1 MVKFWYL
8 TFMNGEK
15 EPTYKDSEDREGYLE
30 PQTEEMEK
38 REKEIQ
44 DETNREF
51 LEYIKKKEAELAL
64 KKEEDKKTP
73 PTPTNK

>member
-1 MVKFWYL
+1 
-8 TFMNGEK
+8 MNGEK
-15 EPTYKDSEDREGYLE
+15 EPTYTDSEGREGYLE

-51 LEYIKKKEAELAL
+51 LEYIKRKEAELVS
-64 KKEEDKKTP
+64 KEDTDKKDTP
-73 PTPTNK
+73 NTD

>member
-1 MVKFWYL
+1 
-8 TFMNGEK
+8 MNGEK
-15 EPTYKDSEDREGYLE
+15 EPTYTDSEGREGYLE

-51 LEYIKKKEAELAL
+51 LEYIKRKEAELVS
-64 KKEEDKKTP
+64 KEDTDKKDAP
-73 PTPTNK
+73 NID